1 MGRGK
6 IVIQRI
12 DNTTSRQVTFSKRR
26 NGLLKKAKELSILC
40 EAEVGLVIF
49 SSTGKLCEFSSPNM
63 KSIIERYNKSKEDQ
77 HHPLMNANSE
87 AKFWK
92 REAAA
97 LRHQLQNLQE
107 NHRQLM
113 GQELSSLSA
122 KKLQNLEN
130 QLEMSL
136 RGVRM
141 QKDQKLT
148 DEIHELNRKGN
159 LLHQENM
166 ELFKKEHRICQ
177 ENMDLL
183 RKINEARDANE
194 TNRISHS
201 PNGFNCEE
209 DECFKLQLCQPQQQN
224 YATPENPTKPSLPA
238 SDVWWVPTDL
248 TARSPKF
255 LH

>member
-40 EAEVGLVIF
+40 EAEVGLMIY
-49 SSTGKLCEFSSPNM
+49 SSTGKLYEFSSPNM
-63 KSIIERYNKSKEDQ
+63 KSIVERYNKLKEEQ
-77 HHPLMNANSE
+77 HRPLMNENSE

-113 GQELSSLSA
+113 GQELSGMST
-122 KKLQNLEN
+122 KELQNLEN

-148 DEIHELNRKGN
+148 DEIQELNRKGN

-166 ELFKKEHRICQ
+166 ELFKKEHHIRQ
-177 ENMDLL
+177 EHMDLL
-183 RKINEARDANE
+183 KKINEAKDANE
-194 TNRISHS
+194 TNRISNS
-201 PNGFNCEE
+201 PNGFNPGE
-209 DECFKLQLCQPQQQN
+209 DEFIKLQLSQPQQQN
-224 YATPENPTKPSLPA
+224 YVTPENPTTP
-238 SDVWWVPTDL
+238 
-248 TARSPKF
+248 R
-255 LH
+255 

>member
-6 IVIQRI
+6 IVIRRI

-40 EAEVGLVIF
+40 DAEVGLIIF
-49 SSTGKLCEFSSPNM
+49 SSTGKLYEFSSTNM
-63 KSIIERYNKSKEDQ
+63 KSIIERYNTSKEDQ
-77 HHPLMNANSE
+77 HHPLMNATSE

-92 REAAA
+92 REAAT

-122 KKLQNLEN
+122 KELQNLEN

-148 DEIHELNRKGN
+148 DQIHELNRKGN

-166 ELFKKEHRICQ
+166 ELFRKEHHIRL

-183 RKINEARDANE
+183 KKNNEARDAHE
-194 TNRISHS
+194 TSRVSHS
-201 PNGFNCEE
+201 PNVFNLEEEE
-209 DECFKLQLCQPQQQN
+209 DDDDCIILQLSQPQQQN
-224 YATPENPTKPSLPA
+224 YATPQNPRTLR
-238 SDVWWVPTDL
+238 L
-248 TARSPKF
+248 Q
-255 LH
+255 LQ